1 MYIDPMCTFCSFARK
16 FVLGFGYRCGMV
28 NYPSVVEWR
37 GRLSSI
43 VRLVLLL
50 LAKLERGIDNY
61 PLILEDW

>member
-1 MYIDPMCTFCSFARK
+1 
-16 FVLGFGYRCGMV
+16 MV

-43 VRLVLLL
+43 VCLVLLL

-61 PLILEDW
+61 PLMFEDCGSERMSYLVAVISVTSS